1 MEIMSNWI
9 EVPAN
14 RIYNNCML
22 IKKEKKY
29 QVMKGQLECS
39 KPLALEE
46 AIKAIQSLEATFL
59 MFHPGAPIPFVLMP
73 VRDNG

>member
-1 MEIMSNWI
+1 MVKNWF

-14 RIYNNCML
+14 SIYNNCML
-22 IKKEKKY
+22 IKKEMKF
-29 QVMKGQLECS
+29 QVMKGDLECS
-39 KPLALEE
+39 KPLTFDE
-46 AIKAIQSLEATFL
+46 AIKAIRSLEEAYL